1 MHVTAITSR
10 QYLLVSRP
18 TQQISS
24 ADLQLTHLTL
34 PPLQENQALARV
46 KYFSIDPTMRVWMS
60 DIPQY
65 MSPVAVG
72 SVMRAI
78 GLAEIV
84 DSRHPQLK
92 PGDKIIGLT
101 GLQEYFLV
109 TGDEHRS
116 FQRLPSPPIDPES
129 LYLGL
134 LGFTGCAAYFGME
147 LALPKSSETL
157 VVSAAAGATG
167 SVAGQIGKIQN
178 CRVVGIA
185 GSQEKCRWLLHDLN
199 FDHAI
204 NYKDPNWQEQLA
216 AATPNGIDINFEN
229 VGGPVMHAV
238 LQRMNLHGR
247 VILCGLISNYNNPEP
262 VLENFSRVL
271 VKRLRVQGFIVSDYL
286 PRFPEAIRQL
296 TAWKQ
301 MSKLKER
308 ETMVR
313 GFENLPHAINMLFTG
328 QNTGKLLVQP

>member
-1 MHVTAITSR
+1 MHVTAVTSR

-24 ADLQLTHLTL
+24 SDLQLTHHTI
-34 PPLQENQALARV
+34 PALQENQALARV

-65 MSPVAVG
+65 MSPVAIG
-72 SVMRAI
+72 SVMRSL

-84 DSRHPQLK
+84 ESRHPQLK
-92 PGDKIIGLT
+92 PGDKITGLT
-101 GLQEYFLV
+101 GLQEYFV
-109 TGDEHRS
+109 ITNDEFRH
-116 FQRLPSPPIDPES
+116 FQKLPHPALEPDS

-134 LGFTGCAAYFGME
+134 LGMTGCTAYFGME

-167 SVAGQIGKIQN
+167 SVAGQIGKIQG

-185 GSQEKCRWLLHDLN
+185 GSAEKCRWLLNDLN

-204 NYKDPNWQEQLA
+204 NYKDSNWQEQLA
-216 AATPNGIDINFEN
+216 AATPNGIDIDFEN
-229 VGGPVMHAV
+229 VGGPVMRAV

-247 VILCGLISNYNNPEP
+247 VILCGLISNYNNHEP
-262 VLENFSRVL
+262 VLENFSRIL
-271 VKRLRVQGFIVSDYL
+271 VKRLRVQGFIISDYL

-296 TAWKQ
+296 AAWKQ
-301 MSKLKER
+301 MSKLKDR
-308 ETMVR
+308 ETIVR
-313 GFENLPHAINMLFTG
+313 GFENLPAAINMLFTG